1 MSSRSFCENRRR
13 AVELLRRAP
22 HGRIEERGYTIVA
35 GIPELRSCE
44 RSREDMLELRVHILA
59 GRDLNTLL
67 RSERSKLGDCRRGY
81 RRIRGEGVECRRDA
95 DIRRHV
101 SAN

>member
-44 RSREDMLELRVHILA
+44 RSREYVLELRVNVLA
-59 GRDLNTLL
+59 SRYRDTLL
-67 RSERSKLGDCRRGY
+67 RRE
-81 RRIRGEGVECRRDA
+81 
-95 DIRRHV
+95 
-101 SAN
+101 